1 MNEKEMFAIG
11 IIVLFLFL
19 FFGSIVYLLMF
30 YNNVTEIVGVKCARN
45 SRINVDYPF
54 CSTVLDCMEDCTTI
68 GGGFVKAETVGG
80 ISNSDRCFCYTK
92 NGIINT
98 W

>member
-1 MNEKEMFAIG
+1 MRDEILTIG
-11 IIVLFLFL
+11 MIIIFLLLFVGFMT
-19 FFGSIVYLLMF
+19 YLLMF
-30 YNNVTEIVGVKCARN
+30 NNNVNEIVGIKCARS

-54 CSTVLDCMEDCTTI
+54 CSTVLDCMEDCSI
-68 GGGFVKAETVGG
+68 IQGGFVKAETVGG

-92 NGIINT
+92 NGIQNI